1 MTISNLPPSVSPA
14 AATSVRDRD
23 LYQSMQ
29 LSGLV
34 APWLG
39 ALARA
44 SNLDAIWAH
53 DFAFEE
59 MHHPTRPTLRLSTVI
74 HQARSAAVMEQMRV
88 DSLESA
94 RSALIKASQYS
105 DWTLAASVSQIELLD
120 FAIAKKRANKR
131 LAPAS
136 PQKA

>member
-1 MTISNLPPSVSPA
+1 MTISTLPPTVSPA
-14 AATSVRDRD
+14 EATSVRDRD

-29 LSGLV
+29 LAGFV

-44 SNLDAIWAH
+44 SDLDAIWAH

-59 MHHPTRPTLRLSTVI
+59 MHHPTRPTLKLRVVI
-74 HQARSAAVMEQMRV
+74 QQAHKAAVMEQMRV

-94 RSALIKASQYS
+94 RSALIKASRYS
-105 DWTLAASVSQIELLD
+105 DWTLAASVSLIELLD
-120 FAIAKKRANKR
+120 LAIAKKQANKR

-136 PQKA
+136 PQEA